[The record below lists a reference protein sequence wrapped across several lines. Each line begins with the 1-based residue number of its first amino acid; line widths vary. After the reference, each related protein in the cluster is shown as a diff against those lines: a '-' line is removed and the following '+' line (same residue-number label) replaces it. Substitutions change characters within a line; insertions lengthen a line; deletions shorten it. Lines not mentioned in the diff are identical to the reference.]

1 MLLRLTTL
9 VAPFLGAMLFAAPM
23 LFAGSD
29 GALAQAPA
37 GSPPVRARPPAGGAA
52 TGPSSPANPTGRV
65 ATRHA
70 WQHFGLPMPA
80 AQELQRGMFE
90 GEE

>member
-37 GSPPVRARPPAGGAA
+37 GSPPVRVKTSSRSWNSSRPGRWA
-52 TGPSSPANPTGRV
+52 TCNTIDSGNSSRINCII
-65 ATRHA
+65 
-70 WQHFGLPMPA
+70 FL
-80 AQELQRGMFE
+80 
-90 GEE
+90 